1 MPCGFV
7 PRVLTSMQYNG
18 LALRPGF
25 TIISG
30 LLIFYI
36 VPKMSLQLSSRLVIV
51 TGYIDAFNM
60 SALRFH
66 PSLMMRYWTISFVVF
81 RQRPNVPSYLRTHL
95 FLQLPFGLLSELPT
109 LMLLSLA
116 ILTQI
121 GVMAKAKVAKSNF
134 ILMNLVA
141 L

>member
-1 MPCGFV
+1 M
-7 PRVLTSMQYNG
+7 
-18 LALRPGF
+18 
-25 TIISG
+25 
-30 LLIFYI
+30 
-36 VPKMSLQLSSRLVIV
+36 
-51 TGYIDAFNM
+51 
-60 SALRFH
+60 
-66 PSLMMRYWTISFVVF
+66 
-81 RQRPNVPSYLRTHL
+81 PSYLRTHL